1 MTGRIEPGSRTA
13 LVTGASSGIGER
25 IALDLATLGYR
36 VVAVAR
42 RDARLESLAEAAR
55 SKGAEII
62 PVRTDVTDA
71 AQAKHAVDE
80 TMNHTGRLDVVVNNA
95 GLGVIG
101 PTLGSNLDDWQRMVQ
116 VNVVGVFNVT
126 HACLPIMVEQQ
137 EGHLVAISSA
147 AGRRVHDDNGV
158 YSATKH
164 AVGAFYE
171 SIRLELSS
179 KGIRTTLIEPETVRG
194 TEILEH
200 IPHRRSRLALA
211 LSTANLAME
220 PEDVSAAL
228 IFAIS
233 QPRRVTIAEM
243 LITN

>member
-1 MTGRIEPGSRTA
+1 
-13 LVTGASSGIGER
+13 
-25 IALDLATLGYR
+25 
-36 VVAVAR
+36 
-42 RDARLESLAEAAR
+42 
-55 SKGAEII
+55 
-62 PVRTDVTDA
+62 
-71 AQAKHAVDE
+71 
-80 TMNHTGRLDVVVNNA
+80 
-95 GLGVIG
+95 
-101 PTLGSNLDDWQRMVQ
+101 MVQ
-116 VNVVGVFNVT
+116 VNVMGVFNVT

-147 AGRRVHDDNGV
+147 AGRHVHDGNGV

-194 TEILEH
+194 TEILEQTTD
-200 IPHRRSRLALA
+200 RRSRRALA
-211 LSTANLAME
+211 FSTANLAME
-220 PEDVSAAL
+220 LEDVSAAV

-233 QPRRVTIAEM
+233 QPRRVTIVEM

>member
-1 MTGRIEPGSRTA
+1 MTGQIAPGSRTA

-25 IALDLATLGYR
+25 IALDLALLGYR
-36 VVAVAR
+36 VVAAAR
-42 RDARLESLAEAAR
+42 RDARLESLAETAR
-55 SKGAEII
+55 SQGADII
-62 PVRTDVTDA
+62 AVRADVADA
-71 AQAKHAVDE
+71 AEAKHAVDE
-80 TMNHTGRLDVVVNNA
+80 AMNHTGRLDVVVNNA

-101 PTLGSNLDDWQRMVQ
+101 PALGSNLDDWRRMVE
-116 VNVVGVFNVT
+116 VNVLGVLNVT
-126 HACLPIMVEQQ
+126 HACLPIMVDQE

-147 AGRRVHDDNGV
+147 AGRRVHDNNGV

-171 SIRLELSS
+171 SIRLELGS
-179 KGIRTTLIEPETVRG
+179 KGIRTTLIEPEAVRG

-200 IPHRRSRLALA
+200 TRDRRSRVALA
-211 LSTANLAME
+211 FSTANLAME
-220 PEDVSAAL
+220 LEDVSAAV

-233 QPRRVTIAEM
+233 QPPRVTIAEM

>member
-1 MTGRIEPGSRTA
+1 MTGQSAPGSRTA

-25 IALDLATLGYR
+25 IALDLALLGYR
-36 VVAVAR
+36 VVAIAR
-42 RDARLESLAEAAR
+42 RNDRLESLAEAAR
-55 SKGAEII
+55 VSGVEII
-62 PVRTDVTDA
+62 PLRTDVTDA
-71 AQAKHAVDE
+71 TQAKHAVDE
-80 TMNHTGRLDVVVNNA
+80 AMNRTGRLDVVVNNA

-101 PTLGSNLDDWQRMVQ
+101 PTLGSNLDDWRRMVE
-116 VNVVGVFNVT
+116 VNVMGVFNVA
-126 HACLPIMVEQQ
+126 HACLPIMVRQE

-147 AGRRVHDDNGV
+147 AGRRVQEGNAV
-158 YSATKH
+158 YAATKH

-171 SIRLELSS
+171 SIRLELGS
-179 KGIRTTLIEPETVRG
+179 KGIRTTLIEPEMVSG

-200 IPHRRSRLALA
+200 TTDRKSRIALA

-220 PEDVSAAL
+220 VEDVSAAL

>member
-1 MTGRIEPGSRTA
+1 MTGQIAGGSRTA
-13 LVTGASSGIGER
+13 LVTGASSGIGEK
-25 IALDLATLGYR
+25 IALDLASLGYR

-55 SKGAEII
+55 STGAEII

-80 TMNHTGRLDVVVNNA
+80 AMNHTGRLDVVVNNA
-95 GLGVIG
+95 GLGVIA
-101 PTLGSNLDDWQRMVQ
+101 PTLGSDLDDWQRMVD
-116 VNVVGVFNVT
+116 VNVMGVFNVT
-126 HACLPIMVEQQ
+126 HACLPIMVEQE

-147 AGRRVHDDNGV
+147 AGRYVNVGNGV

-164 AVGAFYE
+164 AVGAFYQ

-179 KGIRTTLIEPETVRG
+179 KGIRTTLIEPEAVRG
-194 TEILEH
+194 TEVLEH
-200 IPHRRSRLALA
+200 VTDRKSRLALA
-211 LSTANLAME
+211 FSTNNLAME

-233 QPRRVTIAEM
+233 QPRRVTIAEILM
-243 LITN
+243 TN

>member
-1 MTGRIEPGSRTA
+1 MTALNVLGARTA

-25 IALDLATLGYR
+25 ISLDLAALGYR

-42 RDARLESLAEAAR
+42 RQERLEALVQS
-55 SKGAEII
+55 SQSNGAEII
-62 PVRTDVTDA
+62 AVRTDVTDA
-71 AQAKHAVDE
+71 AQARHAVQE
-80 TMNHTGRLDVVVNNA
+80 AVRLTGRLDVVVNNA
-95 GLGVIG
+95 GVGVVG
-101 PTLGSNLDDWQRMVQ
+101 PALGSNLEDWERMVQ
-116 VNVVGVFNVT
+116 LNLMGVLNVT
-126 HACLPIMVEQQ
+126 HASLPVMVDQE

-147 AGRRVHDDNGV
+147 AGRHVHAGYGV

-179 KGIRTTLIEPETVRG
+179 SGIRTTLIEPEMVRG
-194 TEILEH
+194 TEIIEH
-200 IPHRRSRLALA
+200 TTHRASRLALA
-211 LSTANLAME
+211 YSTASLAME
-220 PEDVSAAL
+220 PEDVSAAV

>member
-1 MTGRIEPGSRTA
+1 
-13 LVTGASSGIGER
+13 VTGASSGIGER
-25 IALDLATLGYR
+25 IAFDLALLGYR

-42 RDARLESLAEAAR
+42 REARLKSLAEAAR

-80 TMNHTGRLDVVVNNA
+80 AMNHTGRLDVVVNNA
-95 GLGVIG
+95 GLGVIS
-101 PTLGSNLDDWQRMVQ
+101 PILGSNLDDWQRMVQ
-116 VNVVGVFNVT
+116 VNVMGVFNVT

-147 AGRRVHDDNGV
+147 AGRRVHHGNGV

-179 KGIRTTLIEPETVRG
+179 KGIRTTLIEPEAVRG
-194 TEILEH
+194 TEILEQTTDRKSH
-200 IPHRRSRLALA
+200 LALA
-211 LSTANLAME
+211 FSTANLAME
-220 PEDVSAAL
+220 LADVSAAL

>member
-1 MTGRIEPGSRTA
+1 MTGQIAPGSRTA

-25 IALDLATLGYR
+25 IALDLASLGYR
-36 VVAVAR
+36 VVALAR

-71 AQAKHAVDE
+71 VQAKHAVDE
-80 TMNHTGRLDVVVNNA
+80 ATNHTGRLDVVVNNA

-101 PTLGSNLDDWQRMVQ
+101 PILGSNLDDWRHMVQ
-116 VNVVGVFNVT
+116 VNVMGVFNVT

-137 EGHLVAISSA
+137 AGHLVAISSA
-147 AGRRVHDDNGV
+147 AGRRGHDGNGV

-179 KGIRTTLIEPETVRG
+179 KGIRTTLIEPEAVRG
-194 TEILEH
+194 TEILDH
-200 IPHRRSRLALA
+200 TTHRRSRVAIA
-211 LSTANLAME
+211 FSTANLAME
-220 PEDVSAAL
+220 LEDVSAAL

>member
-1 MTGRIEPGSRTA
+1 MTGQIAPGSRTA

-25 IALDLATLGYR
+25 IALDLASLGYR

-42 RDARLESLAEAAR
+42 RDTRLDSLAESAL

-80 TMNHTGRLDVVVNNA
+80 ALHHTGRLDVVINNA
-95 GLGVIG
+95 GLGVVG
-101 PTLGSNLDDWQRMVQ
+101 PTLGSNLDDWQRMVD
-116 VNVVGVFNVT
+116 VNVMGVLNVT

-147 AGRRVHDDNGV
+147 AGRHVHDGNGV

-179 KGIRTTLIEPETVRG
+179 KGIRTTLIEPEAVRG

-200 IPHRRSRLALA
+200 ITHRRSRVALA
-211 LSTANLAME
+211 LSTSNLAME
-220 PEDVSAAL
+220 LEDVSAAV

>member
-1 MTGRIEPGSRTA
+1 MTGQIEPGSRTA

-25 IALDLATLGYR
+25 IALDLALLGYR

-42 RDARLESLAEAAR
+42 RDDRLESLAEAAR
-55 SKGAEII
+55 SNSAEII
-62 PVRTDVTDA
+62 PVRTDITDA
-71 AQAKHAVDE
+71 AQAKHAVAE
-80 TMNHTGRLDVVVNNA
+80 AINHTGRLDVVVNNA

-101 PTLGSNLDDWQRMVQ
+101 PTVGSDLDDWQRMVA
-116 VNVVGVFNVT
+116 VNVMGVLNIT
-126 HACLPIMVEQQ
+126 HASLPIMVEQQ

-147 AGRRVHDDNGV
+147 AGRHVHVGNGV

-171 SIRLELSS
+171 SIRLEHGSN
-179 KGIRTTLIEPETVRG
+179 GIRTTLIEPEAVRG

-200 IPHRRSRLALA
+200 VKDRRSRIA
-211 LSTANLAME
+211 LSVSTSELAME
-220 PEDVSAAL
+220 LEDVSAAL

-233 QPRRVTIAEM
+233 QPRRVTVAEM
-243 LITN
+243 LLTN